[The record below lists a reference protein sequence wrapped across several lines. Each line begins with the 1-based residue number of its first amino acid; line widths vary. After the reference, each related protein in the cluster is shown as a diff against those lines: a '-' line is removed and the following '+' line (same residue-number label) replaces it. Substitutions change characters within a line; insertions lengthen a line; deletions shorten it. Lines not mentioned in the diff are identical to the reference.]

1 MAKAIFLN
9 ENDYLCKI
17 DNFIKGFTYYKIV
30 NIFEWPI
37 FKLLENDVE
46 YIEYKKNYLYTEDV

>member
-1 MAKAIFLN
+1 MIIYVKLI
-9 ENDYLCKI
+9 I
-17 DNFIKGFTYYKIV
+17 FIKGFTYYKIV